1 MKKLKNKADVLKP
14 EAEDL
19 KSRKFTIKVANTLKI
34 EMAEQSSKLQHTT
47 ASHHV
52 MLELFMSVQSSCY
65 STWSNRKETTS
76 MIVCQ
81 DMHQKTVKKLLL
93 SDWPSGKKIWQ

>member
-14 EAEDL
+14 EVEDL
-19 KSRKFTIKVANTLKI
+19 KNRKFTIKVANTLKI

-52 MLELFMSVQSSCY
+52 TSCWNY
-65 STWSNRKETTS
+65 LCQFNAVATANGVTERKL
-76 MIVCQ
+76 
-81 DMHQKTVKKLLL
+81 HH
-93 SDWPSGKKIWQ
+93 